1 MLGVSQQFSLL
12 EANALTSLRERFARN
27 AGVASDGPL
36 LNLAVRL
43 TVRRADGTSPR
54 RAMTDMRAA
63 FCLCFSHQKARDKK
77 RDSLEK
83 RDCAFFSILEL
94 FP

>member
-36 LNLAVRL
+36 LNLDVRF

-63 FCLCFSHQKARDKK
+63 FCLCSHQKARDKK

-83 RDCAFFSILEL
+83 RDCAFFSILE

>member
-1 MLGVSQQFSLL
+1 MLGVSQQFSL

-36 LNLAVRL
+36 LNLDVRF

-63 FCLCFSHQKARDKK
+63 FCLCYHQKARDKK

>member
-1 MLGVSQQFSLL
+1 MLGVSQQFSL

-36 LNLAVRL
+36 LNLDVRF
-43 TVRRADGTSPR
+43 TVRRADGTSPS

-63 FCLCFSHQKARDKK
+63 FCLCSHQKARDKK

>member
-1 MLGVSQQFSLL
+1 MLGVSQQFSL

-36 LNLAVRL
+36 LNLDVRF

-63 FCLCFSHQKARDKK
+63 FCLCSHQKARDKK

>member
-1 MLGVSQQFSLL
+1 
-12 EANALTSLRERFARN
+12 
-27 AGVASDGPL
+27 
-36 LNLAVRL
+36 
-43 TVRRADGTSPR
+43 
-54 RAMTDMRAA
+54 MTDMRAA
-63 FCLCFSHQKARDKK
+63 FCLCSHQKARDKK

>member
-1 MLGVSQQFSLL
+1 MLGVSQQFSL

-36 LNLAVRL
+36 LNLDVRF

-63 FCLCFSHQKARDKK
+63 FCLCYHQKARDKK
-77 RDSLEK
+77 RDSLENVTHS
-83 RDCAFFSILEL
+83 SILEL

>member
-1 MLGVSQQFSLL
+1 MLWVSQQFSLL

-36 LNLAVRL
+36 LNLDVRF

-63 FCLCFSHQKARDKK
+63 FCLCYHQKARDKK

>member
-1 MLGVSQQFSLL
+1 MLGVSQQFSL

-27 AGVASDGPL
+27 AGVARDGPL
-36 LNLAVRL
+36 VNLDVRF

-63 FCLCFSHQKARDKK
+63 FCLCSHQKARDKK

>member
-36 LNLAVRL
+36 LNLDVRFM
-43 TVRRADGTSPR
+43 VRRADGTSPR

-63 FCLCFSHQKARDKK
+63 FCLCFPQKARDKK

>member
-1 MLGVSQQFSLL
+1 MLGVSQQYPLL

-36 LNLAVRL
+36 LNLDVRF

-63 FCLCFSHQKARDKK
+63 FCLCSHQKARDKK

>member
-36 LNLAVRL
+36 LNLDVRF
-43 TVRRADGTSPR
+43 TVCRADGTSPR

-63 FCLCFSHQKARDKK
+63 FCLCSHQKARDKK

>member
-1 MLGVSQQFSLL
+1 MLGVSQQFSL

-36 LNLAVRL
+36 LNLDVRF

-63 FCLCFSHQKARDKK
+63 FCLCSHQKARDKK

-83 RDCAFFSILEL
+83 RDCALFSILEL